1 MPSDKKIR
9 KLVCTKKGITG
20 KAYLYKGRKKKMK
33 GKMGE
38 VEKKRA
44 KGCHVYNSP
53 FSEFEKL
60 QSTIKFNRYF
70 VTPNRVK
77 HQLVTIRMSASH
89 GYVALVGVRDGCGV
103 PQMCPD
109 IWIPAIMRKSCYIIY
124 FITRS
129 TAGQNYSGQES
140 LVLLA
145 SFFNLLTRKAQ
156 WSECLSVQHR
166 DRISQQRFRPAQLAT
181 HISASFE
188 MFAVGFYPV

>member
-1 MPSDKKIR
+1 MLWQKMPSDKKIR

-77 HQLVTIRMSASH
+77 HQLVTIIMSASH
-89 GYVALVGVRDGCGV
+89 GYARLCRSSWRSRRMRGT
-103 PQMCPD
+103 PD
-109 IWIPAIMRKSCYIIY
+109 VSGHMDTSNHEEILLYYLLYYAKYS
-124 FITRS
+124 RS
-129 TAGQNYSGQES
+129 K
-140 LVLLA
+140 L
-145 SFFNLLTRKAQ
+145 Q
-156 WSECLSVQHR
+156 WSREPSTT
-166 DRISQQRFRPAQLAT
+166 RFIL
-181 HISASFE
+181 
-188 MFAVGFYPV
+188 